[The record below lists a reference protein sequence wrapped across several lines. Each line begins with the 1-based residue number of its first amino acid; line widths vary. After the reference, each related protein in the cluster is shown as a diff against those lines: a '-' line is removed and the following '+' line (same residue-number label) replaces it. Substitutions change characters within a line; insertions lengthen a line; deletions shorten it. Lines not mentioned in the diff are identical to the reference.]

1 MKRPRKRRASR
12 IPKQPADSVTRRA
25 FVTGA
30 GAGAALLLASPY
42 AKAFAA
48 APAGNP
54 GNITGY
60 LTSPRVKHAA
70 MDAIQWKAA
79 SASSAIGDTVIVDA
93 SERFQKMLGFGAA
106 FTDASCFVFN
116 SMDAASRQKLYAD
129 LFSQQQ
135 MNLNVGRACIGSS
148 DYSVSVFNYDDVPG
162 DTSLQHFSVAHDDAY
177 ILPMLREARAINPEL
192 FLLATPWS
200 PPGWMK
206 TYGSMLGGWMSEKY
220 LEPYAQYLYKFVSAY
235 AQAGVKINA
244 LTSQNEVETDQ
255 QGRMPACIWTP
266 EMEQDF
272 VRDHLGPLLRKNHS
286 DTQIWLLDHN
296 YDLWKRVKWQLDDP
310 QLAQYISAIA
320 WHGYLGTPDMMT
332 RLHDVDAKLPF
343 YWTEGGPDITD
354 PNYARNWSWWGETFT
369 NVLRNWCGAIIG
381 WNLILDDH
389 GRPNIGPFP
398 CGGLVTLKPDGSIL
412 QSGQYWAMGQ
422 FSRHIRRGAVRI
434 ASHSDASELSH
445 VAFRNPDGSGVL
457 VLTNR
462 GEERLIKMQFGE
474 QVAEATVP
482 RDAIATLVW
491 ERTGVS

>member
-1 MKRPRKRRASR
+1 MKRQGSKSLEKPLDRRTFVSAAAAS
-12 IPKQPADSVTRRA
+12 
-25 FVTGA
+25 
-30 GAGAALLLASPY
+30 AALLLVSPY
-42 AKAFAA
+42 EKALAA
-48 APAGNP
+48 QP
-54 GNITGY
+54 GTPGSLTGY
-60 LTSPRVKHAA
+60 LTSARAKHAP
-70 MDAIQWKAA
+70 MDPMQWKLA
-79 SASSAIGDTVIVDA
+79 SAARAIGDTVVVDA
-93 SERFQKMLGFGAA
+93 GERYQKMLGFGAA
-106 FTDASCFVFN
+106 FTDASCFMFN
-116 SMDAASRQKLYAD
+116 SMDPSSRQKLYAD
-129 LFSQQQ
+129 LFSPQQ
-135 MNLNVGRACIGSS
+135 MNLNVCRTCIGAS

-177 ILPMLREARAINPEL
+177 ILPMLREARALNPDL

-206 TYGSMLGGWMSEKY
+206 TYGSMLGGWMSAKY
-220 LEPYAQYLYKFVSAY
+220 LDPYAQYLYKFITAY

-244 LTSQNEVETDQ
+244 LSSQNEVETDQ
-255 QGRMPACIWTP
+255 EGRMPACIWTP

-296 YDLWKRVKWQLDDP
+296 YNLWKRVKWQLDDP
-310 QLAQYISAIA
+310 QLAQYVSAIA
-320 WHGYLGTPDMMT
+320 WHGYVGTPDMMT

-354 PNYARNWSWWGETFT
+354 PNYARNWTAWGETFT
-369 NVLRNWCGAIIG
+369 NVIRNWCGAVIG

-398 CGGLVTLKPDGSIL
+398 CGGLVTLRPDGSIL

-445 VAFRNPDGSGVL
+445 VAFSNPDGSGVV
-457 VLTNR
+457 VLTNA
-462 GEERLIKMQFGE
+462 GEERLIKLQFGA
-474 QVAEATVP
+474 QVAEATVA